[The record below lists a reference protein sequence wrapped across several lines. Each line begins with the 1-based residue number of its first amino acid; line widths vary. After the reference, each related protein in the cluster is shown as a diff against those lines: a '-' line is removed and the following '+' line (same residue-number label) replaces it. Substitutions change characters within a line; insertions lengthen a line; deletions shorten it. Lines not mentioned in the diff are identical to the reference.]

1 MFEVHRK
8 PWKNQDWVISESL
21 TEIKTLIEARQ
32 QFVLI
37 TDTPYWIKCRILRD
51 GAIIEESR
59 ANDFY
64 GASEELRQKY
74 INSSDPLEYIVDE
87 LKMEKIRSE
96 TISDW
101 FKKEAQ
107 LLDDEYRKK
116 RDRLSKRL
124 AERQQEE
131 CKHEFEKH
139 DDLFYSLGET
149 YPGMLCDKCGAKR
162 HLNEDEK

>member
-1 MFEVHRK
+1 MFEVHQK
-8 PWKNQDWVISESL
+8 PFRNQDWAVLFQSVG
-21 TEIKTLIEARQ
+21 TLLEARKY
-32 QFVLI
+32 FVFI
-37 TDTPYWIKCRILRD
+37 TDTPYWIKCRILKD
-51 GAIIEESR
+51 GVVIEESR

-96 TISDW
+96 SVSDW

-116 RDRLSKRL
+116 RDQLNKRL
-124 AERQQEE
+124 TERQED
-131 CKHEFEKH
+131 CKHELERQEEVFWVP
-139 DDLFYSLGET
+139 DVYA
-149 YPGMLCDKCGAKR
+149 PGMVCKKCGFSR
-162 HLNEDEK
+162 DLNEDEK